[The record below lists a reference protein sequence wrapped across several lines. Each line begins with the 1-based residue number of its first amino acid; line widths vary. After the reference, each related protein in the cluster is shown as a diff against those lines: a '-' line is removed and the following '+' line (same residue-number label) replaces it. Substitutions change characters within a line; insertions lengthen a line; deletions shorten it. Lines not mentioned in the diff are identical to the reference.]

1 MNEEEKNRWHDKLW
15 RNSLEVCSFEYR
27 FFSLSHICNNTTRA
41 MAFAH
46 GWTVLCPLLRCLF
59 ETKREFSLN
68 ETEVGEEKT
77 SKHCQQ
83 VPSFQIGPNL
93 GDNVRQRDV

>member
-1 MNEEEKNRWHDKLW
+1 
-15 RNSLEVCSFEYR
+15 
-27 FFSLSHICNNTTRA
+27 

-46 GWTVLCPLLRCLF
+46 GWIVLCPLLPCLF

-68 ETEVGEEKT
+68 KTEVGEEKT